1 MLNAENITL
10 DEVKA
15 ILDKKLDANKIA
27 ERERKEAEQKAYMEQ
42 VKRLKDIQPRVQNIL
57 DAYNYAK
64 EIGLADLLKNK
75 TIEPSWDFI
84 ASGFYHRVGI
94 MRKDDFMGIYA
105 GGACGPWDFY
115 VNGDNFYEEHEEKH
129 TFRKPETRTIKK
141 FCDDFEKYETAFYD
155 LIKNLI

>member
-1 MLNAENITL
+1 MLNAENMTL
-10 DEVKA
+10 DEVKT

-42 VKRLKDIQPRVQNIL
+42 VKRLNDIQPRVQNIL
-57 DAYNYAK
+57 DAYSYAK
-64 EIGLADLLKNK
+64 EMGLADVLKNK
-75 TIEPSWDFI
+75 TIEPSWDFM
-84 ASGFYHRVGI
+84 ANGFYHKVGI
-94 MRKDDFMGIYA
+94 MRRGDFMGIYA
-105 GGACGPWDFY
+105 GGACGPWNFY

-129 TFRKPETRTIKK
+129 TFRRPETRTIKK

>member
-1 MLNAENITL
+1 MLNAENMTL

-27 ERERKEAEQKAYMEQ
+27 EKERKEAEKKAYMEQ
-42 VKRLKDIQPRVQNIL
+42 VKRLKDIQPKVQNIL

-64 EIGLADLLKNK
+64 EIGLTDLLKNK

-84 ASGFYHRVGI
+84 ANGFYHRVGI
-94 MRKDDFMGIYA
+94 MRKSDFMGIYA

-115 VNGDNFYEEHEEKH
+115 VNGDNFYEEHEDEH
-129 TFRKPETRTIKK
+129 TFRRPSTRIIKN
-141 FCDDFEKYETAFYD
+141 FCDDFDKYGTACYD
-155 LIKNLI
+155 FIKNLI

>member
-1 MLNAENITL
+1 MTL
-10 DEVKA
+10 DEVKT

-27 ERERKEAEQKAYMEQ
+27 EKERKEAEKKAYMEQ
-42 VKRLKDIQPRVQNIL
+42 VKRLNDIRPRIQNIL

-75 TIEPSWDFI
+75 TVESNWTFI
-84 ASGFYHRVGI
+84 ADMFYHKIGI
-94 MRKDDFMGIYA
+94 MRKSDFMGFYA

-115 VNGDNFYEEHEEKH
+115 VNGDTFFEEHEEKH

-141 FCDDFEKYETAFYD
+141 FCDGFEQYETAFYD
-155 LIKNLI
+155 FIKNLI

>member
-1 MLNAENITL
+1 MTL

-15 ILDKKLDANKIA
+15 ILDKKVDANKIA
-27 ERERKEAEQKAYMEQ
+27 EKERKEAEKKAYMEQ

-64 EIGLADLLKNK
+64 EIGLTDLLKNK
-75 TIEPSWDFI
+75 TIEQYWDFI

-94 MRKDDFMGIYA
+94 MRKSNFMGIYA

-115 VNGDNFYEEHEEKH
+115 VNGNSFYEEHEEEH
-129 TFRKPETRTIKK
+129 TFRRPKTQTIKK
-141 FCDDFEKYETAFYD
+141 FCDNFEKYETAFYD
-155 LIKNLI
+155 LIKNLIQSEL